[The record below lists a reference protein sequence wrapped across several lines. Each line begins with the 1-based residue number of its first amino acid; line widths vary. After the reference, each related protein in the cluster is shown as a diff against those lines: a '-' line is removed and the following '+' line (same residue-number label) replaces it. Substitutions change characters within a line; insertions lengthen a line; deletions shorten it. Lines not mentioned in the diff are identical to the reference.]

1 MDAFLALRPGLCSD
15 MKTFR
20 HLIVKPG
27 VEKGNPMPSF
37 AEFFTRLCSSTPIQS
52 QTKLARHLG
61 VNRSA
66 VTQAK
71 ERGTVPERWVYK
83 LARDFSL
90 DPDWLIGK
98 VQGPQLDASPGGQY
112 HPVPRIE
119 PRLSEQGDLVP
130 DNDHQGQG
138 PYAFHSS
145 WLEGK
150 GSIHSMVLLQVS
162 GDSME
167 PIIHH
172 GDHVLFDQAQKD
184 IISGRIYALGIEG
197 SILIRR
203 VERHPDM
210 LMLISPHPSYPPVYV
225 HRNKHSVH
233 ILGAIVWV
241 CKELS

>member
-1 MDAFLALRPGLCSD
+1 
-15 MKTFR
+15 MKTFKP
-20 HLIVKPG
+20 LIVKPG
-27 VEKGNPMPSF
+27 VQKGNPMPSF

-71 ERGTVPERWVYK
+71 ERGTVPERWVYR

-90 DPDWLIGK
+90 DPDWLSGNIDDRK
-98 VQGPQLDASPGGQY
+98 HDAPPGGQY
-112 HPVPRIE
+112 HPVPWIE
-119 PRLSEQGDLVP
+119 PRSSGQGVLVP
-130 DNDHQGQG
+130 DTDHQGQC

-150 GSIHSMVLLQVS
+150 GSISSMVLLQVS

-167 PIIHH
+167 PIIYHE
-172 GDHVLFDQAQKD
+172 DHVLIDQSQKD
-184 IISGRIYALGIEG
+184 IISGRIYALGIED

-210 LMLISPHPSYPPVYV
+210 LMLISPNHNYPPVYV
-225 HRNKHSVH
+225 HENKHTVH

>member
-1 MDAFLALRPGLCSD
+1 

-20 HLIVKPG
+20 PLIVKPG
-27 VEKGNPMPSF
+27 VKKGNPMPLF

-90 DPDWLIGK
+90 DPDWLSGQIQDRK
-98 VQGPQLDASPGGQY
+98 LDHSPGGQY

-119 PRLSEQGDLVP
+119 PRLSEQGEFVP
-130 DNDHQGQG
+130 YNNNQDQG

-150 GSIHSMVLLQVS
+150 GSIHSMVLLRVS

-167 PIIHH
+167 PVIHH
-172 GDHVLFDQAQKD
+172 GDHVLIDQSQKD

-203 VERHPDM
+203 IERHPDM
-210 LMLISPHPSYPPVYV
+210 LVLISPSPNYPPVYV
-225 HRNKHSVH
+225 PKNKHLVH
-233 ILGAIVWV
+233 ILGSIVWV
-241 CKELS
+241 CKELF

>member
-1 MDAFLALRPGLCSD
+1 
-15 MKTFR
+15 
-20 HLIVKPG
+20 
-27 VEKGNPMPSF
+27 MPSF

-71 ERGTVPERWVYK
+71 ERGTVPERWVYR

-90 DPDWLIGK
+90 DPDWLSGK
-98 VQGPQLDASPGGQY
+98 IDERKPDPSPGGQY
-112 HPVPRIE
+112 HPVPRIG
-119 PRLSEQGDLVP
+119 PRLCGLGELGTET
-130 DNDHQGQG
+130 DHQGQG

-145 WLEGK
+145 WLKAK
-150 GSIHSMVLLQVS
+150 GSIPSMVLLQVS

-167 PIIHH
+167 PIIYH
-172 GDHVLFDQAQKD
+172 GDHVLIDQAQKD

-210 LMLISPHPSYPPVYV
+210 LMLISPNPNYPPVYV
-225 HRNKHSVH
+225 HENKHQVH